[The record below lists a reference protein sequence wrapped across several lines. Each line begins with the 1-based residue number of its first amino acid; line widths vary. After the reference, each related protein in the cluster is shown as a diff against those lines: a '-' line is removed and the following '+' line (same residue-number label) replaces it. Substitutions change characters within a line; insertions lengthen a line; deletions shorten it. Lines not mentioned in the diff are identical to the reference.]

1 MQTWFKFKPTFKE
14 MIWGGNR
21 LKTEFGYDIPSEL
34 TGEAWIISAHP
45 QGESIVEN
53 GDAAN
58 VPLSQLYKMIRP
70 YFGPGKNQEFPI
82 MVKIIDANKDL
93 SVQVHPDDEYARRVE
108 DSLGKSESWY
118 VLDCL
123 PETRMVM
130 GHHARTSD
138 EFNAHLLSGNYDTL
152 FRNLTINKGDCFNV
166 PAGTIHAI
174 CEGSLIYE
182 AQENSNVTYRVYDYD
197 RVDAKG
203 NKRELHLRKAMEVT
217 KSPCKPDSIKN
228 EPIEIGKNFVTYLVE
243 NEYFQMRKYEVQD
256 ELTMDLK
263 DVFMII
269 SVIDGNGKI
278 NDNTVGKGDSFIALP
293 KEEKLAIKG
302 PVTLL
307 IVEPKAEKMM

>member
-14 MIWGGNR
+14 MIWGGDR
-21 LKTEFGYDIPSEL
+21 LKTEFGFDIPSEH

-108 DSLGKSESWY
+108 ESLGKSESWY
-118 VLDCL
+118 VLDCQ

-152 FRNLTINKGDCFNV
+152 FRNLTINKGDCFHV

-197 RVDAKG
+197 RMDAKG

-217 KSPCKPDSIKN
+217 QSPCKPDSIKN
-228 EPIEIGKNFVTYLVE
+228 EPIEIGKNYVTYLVE
-243 NEYFQMRKYEVQD
+243 NEYFQMRKYEVND
-256 ELTMDLK
+256 VLTMDLG

-269 SVIDGNGKI
+269 SVIDGHGTI
-278 NDNTVGKGDSFIALP
+278 NDNPVVKGDSFIALP

>member
-138 EFNAHLLSGNYDTL
+138 EFNAHLLSGNYYTL

-182 AQENSNVTYRVYDYD
+182 AQENSNVTYRVYDYN

-228 EPIEIGKNFVTYLVE
+228 EPIEIGKNYVTYLVE

-256 ELTMDLK
+256 ELTMDLGN
-263 DVFMII
+263 VFMII
-269 SVIDGNGKI
+269 SVIDGSGKI
-278 NDNTVGKGDSFIALP
+278 NDNPVGKGESFIALP
-293 KEEKLAIKG
+293 KEEKLAIMG